1 MPALSR
7 SGDAPTGDEPGRLAG
22 ADVLSSEEG
31 RFVSMPRR
39 CRSGRTSSSTTR
51 RRMIMRVL
59 SRRLPAFAAAAAL
72 AAACAACGSSHAT
85 SSTASAA
92 ASPAGSF
99 PTTVTA
105 ANGHVHIGSRPTA
118 IISLS
123 PTSTEMLYA
132 IGAGRQVKAV
142 DSNSDYPPQA
152 PMTKLS
158 GFQPNV
164 EAIVGY
170 KPDLVVVDA
179 NTGGLIKSLAK
190 FKIPVLELPAAAKL
204 SDVYA
209 QFDELGR
216 ATGHLAQA
224 EQENARLRSQLAQ
237 IVAAAPHHTAP
248 VTYYYE
254 LDQTYY
260 SVTFVGQLLHLLGMK
275 SIADTATGAAA
286 AGGYPQLSSEFIIKA
301 NPGYIILA
309 DTLCCHQSA
318 ATVARRSG
326 WSGLAAVKDGHVIAL
341 NDDIASRWGPRI
353 TVLLRTVETAIAQ
366 GGGT

>member
-1 MPALSR
+1 
-7 SGDAPTGDEPGRLAG
+7 
-22 ADVLSSEEG
+22 
-31 RFVSMPRR
+31 
-39 CRSGRTSSSTTR
+39 
-51 RRMIMRVL
+51 MRVL
-59 SRRLPAFAAAAAL
+59 SRRWPVFAASAVL
-72 AAACAACGSSHAT
+72 AAACAACGSSQAT
-85 SSTASAA
+85 SSSPASPA
-92 ASPAGSF
+92 ASGAGSF
-99 PTTVTA
+99 PTTVAA
-105 ANGHVHIGSRPTA
+105 ANGAVHIASRPTA

-132 IGAGRQVKAV
+132 IGAGGQVKAV
-142 DSNSDYPPQA
+142 DDDSDYPPQA
-152 PMTKLS
+152 PRTKLS

-179 NTGGLIKSLAK
+179 DTAGLIKSLAA

-224 EQENARLRSQLAQ
+224 EREDAKLRGQLAR
-237 IVAAAPHHTAP
+237 ITAAAPHHRAP
-248 VTYYYE
+248 LTYYYE

-260 SVTFVGQLLHLLGMK
+260 SVTSATFVGQLLHLLGMK

-286 AGGYPQLSSEFIIKA
+286 AGGYPQLSPEFIIKA
-301 NPGYIILA
+301 NPDYIILA
-309 DTLCCHQSA
+309 DTICCHQSA
-318 ATVARRSG
+318 ATVAGRPG
-326 WSGLAAVKDGHVIAL
+326 WSGLTAVKDGHIIAL

-353 TVLLRTVETAIAQ
+353 SDLLQTVETAIAK
-366 GGGT
+366 GGKT